1 MHFTATTGTG
11 PAPTS
16 TGPEKGQVLLLAMV
30 FLLLLG
36 LIANTVINTSI
47 LEFRMAGNDQ
57 FREQAFQQARGI
69 ANALAA
75 DINHFPVTGGVGYTL
90 CQRDAVCDSPTLAVA
105 ATAEAAEPGVNVEYR
120 IVRQAPL
127 LSRHL
132 PFRQV
137 ENEASGAGD
146 FAVALFEIIVEVNGV
161 DVGLGSA
168 DVVQGV
174 AIRIPSEPD

>member
-1 MHFTATTGTG
+1 M
-11 PAPTS
+11 
-16 TGPEKGQVLLLAMV
+16 L

-57 FREQAFQQARGI
+57 FREQAFQKARGI
-69 ANALAA
+69 ANALVAH
-75 DINHFPVTGGVGYTL
+75 ISHFPVTGGVGYTL
-90 CQRDAVCDSPTLAVA
+90 CERDAVCDSPTLAVS
-105 ATAEAAEPGVNVEYR
+105 ATAEAVEPGVNVEYR

-127 LSRHL
+127 LSSHH

-137 ENEASGAGD
+137 ENEASATGN
-146 FAVALFEIIVEVNGV
+146 FAVALFEIIVEVDGV

-168 DVVQGV
+168 RVVQGV
-174 AIRIPSEPD
+174 AIRIASGAG